1 MKKLIAF
8 TLMLGVAAGLGWLV
22 WFRPVKAE
30 EEEKKPE
37 AVVTVRVA
45 KVARTNL
52 HAYVTGYGVVEPE
65 PTASARLGVSIP
77 GVIAA
82 VHAVEGQSIEAGTLL
97 FEEDSRA
104 AELAVQYAQKTVD
117 RQRKLAETD
126 GTSQKALQE
135 AEQQLAAARAQLA
148 LLQIRSPIA
157 GTMTKLN
164 VKPGE
169 AADLTTILAEIVDL
183 QRLVA
188 SIALPGD
195 DLHLIKPG
203 QGVELARTDTTNR
216 LATLVTYVSGQ
227 IDAKTGSSLVR
238 ASLPAGSGWHPGQ
251 FITARILWE
260 ARNNRLAVPLASVAK
275 DPAGA
280 WHVALVDGEKAVL
293 KPVQPGIREGEWIEV
308 EGDGIEA
315 DKLVVTE
322 GAYGLIMAQQFAT
335 RIRVINE

>member
-1 MKKLIAF
+1 MKKFITF
-8 TLMLGVAAGLGWLV
+8 TLFVGITVGLGWLV

-37 AVVTVRVA
+37 AVVSVRVA

-65 PTASARLGVSIP
+65 PKASARLGVPIP
-77 GVIAA
+77 GVITA
-82 VHAVEGQSIEAGTLL
+82 VHGIEGQSFEAGTLL
-97 FEEDSRA
+97 FEVDSRA
-104 AELAVQYAQKTVD
+104 AELAVQFAQKTLD

-135 AEQQLAAARAQLA
+135 AEQQWASARAQLA

-157 GTMTKLN
+157 GTMIKLN
-164 VKPGE
+164 VKRGE

-188 SIALPGD
+188 SVTIVGD
-195 DLHLIKPG
+195 DLHLLKLG
-203 QGVELARTDTTNR
+203 QPTDLARTDSTNQ
-216 LATLVTYVSGQ
+216 LSTSLTYVSGQ
-227 IDAKTGSSLVR
+227 IDAKTGSGLVR
-238 ASLPAGSGWHPGQ
+238 ASIPSGSGWHPGQ
-251 FITARILWE
+251 FVKARVLWE
-260 ARNNRLAVPLASVAK
+260 EKTNRLAVPLASVAK
-275 DPAGA
+275 DTTGM
-280 WHVALVDGEKAVL
+280 WYVALVDGEKAVL
-293 KPVQPGIREGEWIEV
+293 KPVQIGIREGDWVEI

-315 DKLVVTE
+315 DKSVVTE

-335 RIRVINE
+335 RIRVVNE